1 METFKSYHSYL
12 IESLKDPLEAA
23 AYLDAVL
30 EDGDFEHILLALK
43 NVAEAQQNI
52 TINSR
57 NNKLNLDL
65 NSQLFPNQQPSELM
79 TIAKLLKHYHNE
91 DFLAL
96 NSIGNLSTQILV
108 VCDGVSSS
116 QTPELA
122 SQTAAQKTCEFL
134 SNKLTQARKT

>member
-1 METFKSYHSYL
+1 MPTYKSYHSYL

-52 TINSR
+52 ASNSK
-57 NNKLNLDL
+57 NNKLNLAL

-79 TIAKLLKHYHNE
+79 TIAKLLNQLGLK
-91 DFLAL
+91 
-96 NSIGNLSTQILV
+96 LSVTVQEK
-108 VCDGVSSS
+108 
-116 QTPELA
+116 QPA
-122 SQTAAQKTCEFL
+122 
-134 SNKLTQARKT
+134 